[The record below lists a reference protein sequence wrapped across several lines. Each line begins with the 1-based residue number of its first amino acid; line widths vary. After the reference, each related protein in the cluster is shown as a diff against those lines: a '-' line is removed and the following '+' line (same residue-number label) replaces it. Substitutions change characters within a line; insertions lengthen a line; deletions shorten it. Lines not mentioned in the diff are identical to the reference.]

1 MKAFFLKI
9 FLSFLFVIVFCHKAV
24 ISVSHKCHHSF
35 ICCSNPNQYRK
46 EEVMQII
53 KYSALVLAMS
63 LSLTGCSLE
72 GDDGV
77 NGIDGENGAVGSPGA
92 NGNDGQDANATISLN
107 LVGRIKLNPSDPEG
121 AAEIVQFH
129 PASKT
134 IFAINGAAAEP
145 TIAMIDASSLSAE
158 ALSNPL
164 SNENLTSTALV
175 LPIEQNGI
183 KLSSPTSISVLGDWM
198 AVAMPAEDLATNG
211 MVLFYNGLNTSSPA
225 FIKAVEVGNLPDMV
239 TFTPDASKVLTANEG
254 QPSGDYSID
263 PEGSISIITIVNGM
277 PNDTS
282 ININFSDYN
291 GKQTELE
298 TQGMHFPNP
307 SGRTINGTLIN
318 TTVAQDLE
326 PEYITT
332 TNDIAYVTLQENNG
346 LAIINLTDNSVQVI
360 GLGFK
365 DWSAY
370 QFDGLEDGTVSF
382 GQYDNLFG
390 MYMPDT
396 IASYQWKDA
405 HFLLTANEGDARE
418 YFFDTLNAD
427 GEQDEDL
434 CSAAGGQDFDKDDGC
449 LSFSEETQ
457 GRKLNFA
464 PGSDLDTNAG
474 DDPKDFDFTAYPLGR
489 LNVSKML
496 GDNNNDGEYE
506 ALYTYG
512 ARSFTIWD
520 SNGLVVFDSG
530 DDFERIS
537 ASVHGDAFNNDNDEN
552 KGDSRSSNKGPEPEA
567 LTVGQV
573 GDKTYAFIGL
583 ERMGGIFVYDVSNP
597 YDTKFV
603 DYVINRDLTE
613 GGDLM
618 GDNGPEGMV
627 FVDATNSPTGSALVI
642 IGNEI
647 SGTVSVWQV
656 TED

>member
-1 MKAFFLKI
+1 
-9 FLSFLFVIVFCHKAV
+9 
-24 ISVSHKCHHSF
+24 
-35 ICCSNPNQYRK
+35 
-46 EEVMQII
+46 MQIAKCS
-53 KYSALVLAMS
+53 KYSALALAMS
-63 LSLTGCSLE
+63 LSLTGCFLE

-77 NGIDGENGAVGSPGA
+77 NGTEGSAGTLGTNGI
-92 NGNDGQDANATISLN
+92 NGQDANANISLN
-107 LVGRIKLNPSDPEG
+107 LVGRIKLNPDDPEG

-134 IFAINGAAAEP
+134 IYAINGAAVEP
-145 TIAMIDASSLSAE
+145 TIEMIDASSLTTE

-164 SNENLTSTALV
+164 SDENLTSTALV
-175 LPIEQNGI
+175 LPTEQSDIILG
-183 KLSSPTSISVLGDWM
+183 SPTSISVSGDWM
-198 AVAMPAEDLATNG
+198 AVAVPAKDPATNG
-211 MVLFYNGLNTSSPA
+211 MVLFYSGLDMSSPT
-225 FIKAVEVGNLPDMV
+225 FVKAVEVGNLPDMV
-239 TFTPDASKVLTANEG
+239 TFTPDASKVLIANEG
-254 QPSGDYSID
+254 QPSGDYNID
-263 PEGSISIITIVNGM
+263 PEGSVSVITMVNGT
-277 PNDTS
+277 PSDTS
-282 ININFSDYN
+282 INIDFSDYN
-291 GKQTELE
+291 GKQADLE
-298 TQGMHFPNP
+298 AQGMHFPNP
-307 SGRTINGTLIN
+307 SGRIINGTLIS

-332 TNDIAYVTLQENNG
+332 TNNIAYVTLQENNG
-346 LAIINLTDNSVQVI
+346 LAIIDLANNSAQVI

-365 DWSAY
+365 DWSDY
-370 QFDGLEDGTVSF
+370 QFDGMEDGTVSF
-382 GQYDNLFG
+382 DKYDNLYG

-396 IASYQWKDA
+396 IASFQWKDA

-434 CSAAGGQDFDKDDGC
+434 CDAAGGQDFDKKDGC

-457 GRKLNFA
+457 GRRLNFET
-464 PGSDLDTNAG
+464 GSDLDTIAG

-489 LNVSKML
+489 LTVTGTI
-496 GDNNNDGEYE
+496 GDTDKDGEYE
-506 ALYTYG
+506 TLYAYG

-537 ASVHGDAFNNDNDEN
+537 ASVHGNAFNNDNDEN
-552 KGDSRSSNKGPEPEA
+552 EGDSRSANKGPEPEA

-573 GDKTYAFIGL
+573 GDRTYVFIGL

-613 GGDLM
+613 GSDLV

-627 FVDATNSPTGSALVI
+627 FVDAINSPTGNALI
-642 IGNEI
+642 IVGNEI
-647 SGTVSVWQV
+647 SGTVSIWQI
-656 TED
+656 TEG